1 MEMNGSFLKKGN
13 HMKKLFSV
21 LIAVI
26 MILSAFCM
34 SGCEEYTSHYKA
46 VGFVHSN
53 TSDSSFMTFY
63 EFEGTMVFKM
73 KCETD
78 NGQLK
83 YSAKLDEGSAT
94 VFCDCN
100 GAKQELF
107 TVRGGGDKK
116 DASVKVDKGTVYVI
130 VETSGNCSNGDFRF
144 DVR

>member
-1 MEMNGSFLKKGN
+1 
-13 HMKKLFSV
+13 MKKLFCF
-21 LIAVI
+21 LIAAV
-26 MILSAFCM
+26 MALSAVCLA
-34 SGCEEYTSHYKA
+34 GCEDYTSHYKA
-46 VGFVHSN
+46 IGFAHSN

-73 KCETD
+73 KCETE

-83 YSAKLDEGSAT
+83 YSGKVDEGCAT

-107 TVRGGGDKK
+107 TVRGGSDKK
-116 DASVKVDKGTVYVI
+116 DASVKVDIGTVYVI

-144 DVR
+144 DIG